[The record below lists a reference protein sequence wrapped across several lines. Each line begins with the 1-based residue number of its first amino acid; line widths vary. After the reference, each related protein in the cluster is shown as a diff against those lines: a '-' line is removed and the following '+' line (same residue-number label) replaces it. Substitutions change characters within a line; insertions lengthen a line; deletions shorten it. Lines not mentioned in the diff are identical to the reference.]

1 MPFFL
6 SVPHKNPDLHCIRPQ
21 HCIALRGILEGSI
34 ETFLMMFGFKTFT
47 FGQANA
53 KDGLLNLT

>member
-21 HCIALRGILEGSI
+21 HYIALRGILEGSI

-47 FGQANA
+47 FGKANA
-53 KDGLLNLT
+53 KDGLFNLT